1 MSLCGDGAV
10 RERAYSYS
18 AGILLRMTQV
28 VLFNIFNGLIVG
40 AFYALM
46 ALGLSLILNLSGVIN
61 FAHGGFLAIGGYL
74 AYTLIPY
81 VGFWG
86 ALLVAPL
93 LTAFLGVVVER
104 LLIRRLYGRD
114 PLYSL
119 LLTFGLAFIF
129 EDVTRTIWGAQ
140 SLPYQVPGWLLS
152 PLSSAYFFLTG
163 YRLFMVLIV
172 AVAVG
177 GLFLILNYTRLGIRI
192 RAGTLDLETVS
203 VLGVNVRMLRSLNF
217 GLGVYLAGL
226 AGVLAVGQLGLQ
238 PTIGS
243 SLIMPSFVAIIVGG
257 LGSLPGTLLGGL
269 LIGVAS
275 GVTTVYWP
283 PATEAVIYVMMALVL
298 MVRPRGLLGEE
309 GRF

>member
-1 MSLCGDGAV
+1 
-10 RERAYSYS
+10 
-18 AGILLRMTQV
+18 MTQLI
-28 VLFNIFNGLIVG
+28 LFNVFNGLIVG

-74 AYTLIPY
+74 AYTIIPY

-86 ALLVAPL
+86 ALILAPF
-93 LTAFLGVVVER
+93 LTAFIGLIVER
-104 LLIRRLYGRD
+104 VLIRRLYGRD

-119 LLTFGLAFIF
+119 LLTFGLAFMI
-129 EDVTRTIWGAQ
+129 EDGTRFIWGAQ
-140 SLPYQVPGWLLS
+140 SLPYQVPAWLLS
-152 PLSSAYFFLTG
+152 PLSGDYFFLTG
-163 YRLFMVLIV
+163 YRLFMMLIV
-172 AVAVG
+172 AIAVIA
-177 GLFLILNYTRLGIRI
+177 LFLILGRTRLGIRI

-203 VLGVNVRMLRSLNF
+203 VLGVNVRFLRNMNF

-238 PTIGS
+238 PTIGA

-257 LGSLPGTLLGGL
+257 LGSLPGTLLGGM

-275 GVTTVYWP
+275 GLTTVFFP
-283 PATEAVIYVMMALVL
+283 SATEAVIYVMMAIVL
-298 MVRPRGLLGEE
+298 LVRPSGLLGEE